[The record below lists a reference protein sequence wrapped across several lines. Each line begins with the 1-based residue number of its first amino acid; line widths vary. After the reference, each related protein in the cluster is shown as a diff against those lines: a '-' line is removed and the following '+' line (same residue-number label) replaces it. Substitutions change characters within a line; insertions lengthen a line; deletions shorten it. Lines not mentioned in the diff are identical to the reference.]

1 MMKLRFAAVFFLSL
15 FLFCNTAAAK
25 TQLLVYTAVE
35 PNYLNIYKKG
45 FESAYPDIS
54 ITWVR
59 DSTGVITA
67 RLLAEKD
74 APKAD
79 VVFGLAASSLLLL
92 QKEGMLQPYM
102 PEGYDKLSPK
112 MRDNAAE
119 PVWVAMNAWTSGM
132 AINRPEMEKRGLPY
146 PKSWADLAD
155 PRYKGLIA
163 MPDPASSGTGYM
175 NLAAWIQVMGEEKGW
190 AYADALMANVKLLSH
205 SGSKPGTM
213 AAQGEIAIGIGSP
226 AFMKPLLKRR
236 APIDIIFMEDGLGWE
251 AEATAILKTTD
262 KLEAAQKLMDWTCSE
277 AVGKIAADFSGLA
290 GRPEFTTPEAKK
302 AEALMIDND
311 LQWAAENR
319 DRLLKQWRER
329 YAH

>member
-1 MMKLRFAAVFFLSL
+1 MKLRVFGAMLLSL
-15 FLFCNTAAAK
+15 LLYVDTASAK
-25 TQLLVYTAVE
+25 TELLVYTAVE
-35 PNYLNIYKKG
+35 PNYLNLYKKG

-79 VVFGLAASSLLLL
+79 AVFGLAASSLLLL
-92 QKEGMLQPYM
+92 QKEGLLLPYK
-102 PEGYDKLSPK
+102 PEGYDKLSPRL
-112 MRDNAAE
+112 RDNAAE

-132 AINRPEMEKRGLPY
+132 AINKPEMEKLGLPH
-146 PKSWADLAD
+146 PKTWADLAD

-236 APIDIIFMEDGLGWE
+236 APIDIVFMEDGLGWE
-251 AEATAILKTTD
+251 AEATAIIKTTD
-262 KLEAAQKLMDWTCSE
+262 KADAARKLMDWTCSE

-290 GRPEFTTPEAKK
+290 GRPEFTTPESKK
-302 AEALMIDND
+302 AEELMIDND

-319 DRLLKQWRER
+319 DRLLKEWRNR
-329 YAH
+329 YAR